1 MKMIKRTLIL
11 LIIATTI
18 FTVVKCNRI
27 EDVDNI
33 KQEQGEHTLPKEE
46 KEDTNKKDEQNK
58 EEKQEEDKKDNQG
71 KEDENKDNEQDKE
84 ENQDDK
90 EKEEIKSPVE
100 LG

>member
-27 EDVDNI
+27 EDADNI
-33 KQEQGEHTLPKEE
+33 KQEQGDDTLPKDD
-46 KEDTNKKDEQNK
+46 KED
-58 EEKQEEDKKDNQG
+58 
-71 KEDENKDNEQDKE
+71 EQDKE
-84 ENQDDK
+84 EKEEEENKDSEQDKEQQDK
-90 EKEEIKSPVE
+90 NDEPKEDQEKEEIESPVE

>member
-27 EDVDNI
+27 EDADNI
-33 KQEQGEHTLPKEE
+33 KQEQGEDTLPKDD
-46 KEDTNKKDEQNK
+46 KEDTDKKDKQDK
-58 EEKQEEDKKDNQG
+58 EGKQEE
-71 KEDENKDNEQDKE
+71 ENKDNEQDKNDE
-84 ENQDDK
+84 PKDEQ
-90 EKEEIKSPVE
+90 EKEEIESLVE

>member
-1 MKMIKRTLIL
+1 MKMIKRTLII

-27 EDVDNI
+27 EDTDNI
-33 KQEQGEHTLPKEE
+33 KQEQGDDTLPKDD

-58 EEKQEEDKKDNQG
+58 EEKQDKDDEP
-71 KEDENKDNEQDKE
+71 KEDQ
-84 ENQDDK
+84 
-90 EKEEIKSPVE
+90 EKEEIESPVE

>member
-1 MKMIKRTLIL
+1 MKMIKRTLII

-33 KQEQGEHTLPKEE
+33 KQEQGDDTLPKDDEKDKEE
-46 KEDTNKKDEQNK
+46 KEDKNDES
-58 EEKQEEDKKDNQG
+58 
-71 KEDENKDNEQDKE
+71 KEDQ
-84 ENQDDK
+84 
-90 EKEEIKSPVE
+90 EKEEIEYPVE

>member
-27 EDVDNI
+27 EDADNI
-33 KQEQGEHTLPKEE
+33 KQEQGDDTLPKD
-46 KEDTNKKDEQNK
+46 DTNKKDEQNK
-58 EEKQEEDKKDNQG
+58 E
-71 KEDENKDNEQDKE
+71 DEPKE

-90 EKEEIKSPVE
+90 EKEEIKSPIE

>member
-1 MKMIKRTLIL
+1 MKMIKRTLII

-27 EDVDNI
+27 EDADNI
-33 KQEQGEHTLPKEE
+33 KQEQGDNTLPKDD

-58 EEKQEEDKKDNQG
+58 EEKQEEENKEKQDKDEEP
-71 KEDENKDNEQDKE
+71 KEDQK
-84 ENQDDK
+84 
-90 EKEEIKSPVE
+90 KEEIESPIE